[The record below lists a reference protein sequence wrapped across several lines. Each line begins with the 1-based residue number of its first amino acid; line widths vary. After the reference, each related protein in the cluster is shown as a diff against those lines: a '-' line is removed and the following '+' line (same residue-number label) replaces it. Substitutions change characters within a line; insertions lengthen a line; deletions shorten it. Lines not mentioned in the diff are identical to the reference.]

1 MLSSFDYVK
10 PGANWP
16 PTADRYRQDL
26 AIENTKLYRNELDQ
40 VWSDIV
46 IDNRTVKVN
55 WFRRVTEFWQLALF
69 GSAPVFSE
77 PVEIYIDPMLQASR
91 LSQRDLSRYGQAVI
105 LSSTMETTTTF
116 TSIPP
121 YRWQPVADPATGT
134 VTGHVLGMPY
144 QTNPEDVNVSPD
156 MIRMIIVDQTGTT
169 TEQRYK
175 YYGQTLGTLEAVT
188 DLPAKHRVY
197 TIDQDVTDDHDPIG
211 TYNAYAHSDYEPIK
225 DLVRQLCIEYA
236 LIAKINRHHSDPHL
250 YHDER
255 IELPA
260 VQGSMAI
267 PVPEEG
273 TKPGYILYESATGM
287 VGRFEYIGRLL
298 RDLLSLTGLP
308 DNEFEMTTSGQAVS
322 GSSLA
327 QRTMPMQMRIE
338 DLRRAWER
346 VWQRA
351 LTDLTGMPYTD
362 TITWPRPGFPNTLE
376 ESTTEQVRIESGT
389 TTAAEARE
397 RLDRGTGD

>member
-1 MLSSFDYVK
+1 M
-10 PGANWP
+10 
-16 PTADRYRQDL
+16 
-26 AIENTKLYRNELDQ
+26 
-40 VWSDIV
+40 

-236 LIAKINRHHSDPHL
+236 LIAMINRYHSDRTSTTTNESNSPPCKA
-250 YHDER
+250 R
-255 IELPA
+255 WRSPSPRKAQSPA
-260 VQGSMAI
+260 TSSTNPQPVWSAGSSTSA
-267 PVPEEG
+267 
-273 TKPGYILYESATGM
+273 GYSETSYRSPA
-287 VGRFEYIGRLL
+287 
-298 RDLLSLTGLP
+298 SP
-308 DNEFEMTTSGQAVS
+308 TTSS
-322 GSSLA
+322 
-327 QRTMPMQMRIE
+327 R
-338 DLRRAWER
+338 
-346 VWQRA
+346 
-351 LTDLTGMPYTD
+351 
-362 TITWPRPGFPNTLE
+362 
-376 ESTTEQVRIESGT
+376 
-389 TTAAEARE
+389 
-397 RLDRGTGD
+397 